1 MTSTGEWVLRRVGVK
16 EPEFTLQDHV
26 SQVSLGRGEGN
37 SKQCL
42 SVFVSRQHALLNKV
56 LGDDGLPYW
65 KLKHISRTTY
75 TYVNGIELN
84 LDAEIRLND
93 KDLISLGE
101 NFSSEQ
107 CEGQKSRFLFR
118 ILAPTLWNSVNED
131 VDPIDATQ
139 NILESDTPPR
149 VRSPIM
155 KIEPGQLILS
165 ETTSNTSS
173 NTTAPL
179 LKSISLCSDI
189 KKEKYFQSIDAHST
203 NLSNT
208 TDETRCRSEIIPS
221 ETKMVEEHEGMF
233 SQVEEVIILDDSE
246 ENDFLSNTFSNN
258 HHDKEVKIKAEPNRF
273 EEDIEEGEE
282 DDDIQIILPPE
293 KEIDIIDLDETE
305 LELDDSQKNLY
316 HRIALKIKTE
326 VESPIKRDIEEDP
339 AYNNKNSDDNDS
351 DDDIIFLG
359 ENENPFESAE
369 ARLLEK
375 SKNEKTKSPCRS
387 EEPQEPLET
396 NAPQKSNNFVAL
408 NPIIL
413 KKRGGLSRSKSK
425 QPNKTS
431 EDNIKKSSPLSIK
444 KVDKSLMKAKRS
456 EKLKQIADKESN
468 ILKKRLK
475 NKFATAQVS
484 TTSSASKSE
493 KSDLEHCSSLVVDDQ
508 SKNNLK
514 RSNSEASSSSVQS
527 KKSKPSSIDENSIPS
542 SETNNVSFKVP
553 EIPIVSKKLRVHA
566 ETVSDHDGRKR
577 IAKLKFANMITNT
590 SSQDVAKTLVS
601 TLKVLSYPSISEKP
615 PRKVRWSSQLITIRE
630 IPSIGKSLKV
640 NQKKD
645 CPNPIS
651 TSRLDPPKPPVQND
665 FTMDEILTHILSWN
679 TSWLEEQTR
688 VKVSPRVDLNR
699 YKMTHVPPVFDNY
712 KDYCHIFFPLMFH
725 ELWLTVYR
733 DYLRQKENPIRQVTE
748 ILDVRMCREV
758 SSFSARSLLTSHDR
772 FDSHYIPR
780 GALIKINFFKKFCS
794 SICDNLLKCYPS
806 SIRDQLTFI
815 NDYSVIVLPN
825 VLVNIKK
832 FLQTKLPVVEL
843 ISIINPSLRLFS
855 AVIDAKKSPL
865 FPSLLRHEDS
875 SSVKAISSSQA
886 YDAPHLNKLNPIQ
899 RKIVIDTA
907 ETCILSP
914 KPSAFLSLIQGP
926 PGLISKEKKKPPKI
940 LLVAPSNSAID
951 SLVKK
956 LRRLAP
962 EMKLIRVGQLN
973 SMDKQVKEIE
983 LTRIVNNKLNEM
995 ESQLGTNESI
1005 QREITHRQEE
1015 INHIGHEIEKA
1026 ISSSKINLLQRKLK
1040 DETFKLKR
1048 AKKSI
1053 QTLSNYEKDKKRQ
1066 EITRTTLDDADIVAT
1081 TLSSSLN
1088 GQMTSHFLRD
1098 KYKPG
1103 RNFSICIVDEAS
1115 QCVEPEGL
1123 IPLKLGFSK
1132 LVMVGDPEQLPA
1144 TVSSIKAKDLSYGQ
1158 SLFNRLFKSSR
1169 NSDTNTSIHCLKI
1182 QYRMHGDIARWPNH
1196 YFYGGELTNGV
1207 SWTSRNSD
1215 LFPLKLFD
1223 LSWTKM
1229 EETNNEKSIF
1239 NTKEAKFVATLISE
1253 IKKEPHIIPGNKT
1266 IGVITFYS
1274 QQRKHLSLE
1283 LQNLGIE
1290 TSDGKRIS
1298 KSSKQND
1305 IHTSSSIGFTGE
1317 SERLNV
1323 ALTRAK
1329 YALYIVGD
1337 FQTLSKSLMWSD
1349 LLKDVRKRKCIVN
1362 IERGYLDLNTQIYL
1376 ACYHEYPHKLYLDDP
1391 PTTEG

>member
-1 MTSTGEWVLRRVGVK
+1 
-16 EPEFTLQDHV
+16 
-26 SQVSLGRGEGN
+26 
-37 SKQCL
+37 
-42 SVFVSRQHALLNKV
+42 
-56 LGDDGLPYW
+56 
-65 KLKHISRTTY
+65 
-75 TYVNGIELN
+75 
-84 LDAEIRLND
+84 
-93 KDLISLGE
+93 
-101 NFSSEQ
+101 
-107 CEGQKSRFLFR
+107 
-118 ILAPTLWNSVNED
+118 
-131 VDPIDATQ
+131 
-139 NILESDTPPR
+139 
-149 VRSPIM
+149 
-155 KIEPGQLILS
+155 
-165 ETTSNTSS
+165 
-173 NTTAPL
+173 
-179 LKSISLCSDI
+179 
-189 KKEKYFQSIDAHST
+189 
-203 NLSNT
+203 
-208 TDETRCRSEIIPS
+208 
-221 ETKMVEEHEGMF
+221 
-233 SQVEEVIILDDSE
+233 
-246 ENDFLSNTFSNN
+246 
-258 HHDKEVKIKAEPNRF
+258 
-273 EEDIEEGEE
+273 
-282 DDDIQIILPPE
+282 
-293 KEIDIIDLDETE
+293 
-305 LELDDSQKNLY
+305 
-316 HRIALKIKTE
+316 
-326 VESPIKRDIEEDP
+326 
-339 AYNNKNSDDNDS
+339 
-351 DDDIIFLG
+351 
-359 ENENPFESAE
+359 
-369 ARLLEK
+369 
-375 SKNEKTKSPCRS
+375 
-387 EEPQEPLET
+387 
-396 NAPQKSNNFVAL
+396 
-408 NPIIL
+408 
-413 KKRGGLSRSKSK
+413 
-425 QPNKTS
+425 
-431 EDNIKKSSPLSIK
+431 
-444 KVDKSLMKAKRS
+444 MKAKRS

-493 KSDLEHCSSLVVDDQ
+493 KRDLEHCSSLVVDDQ

-601 TLKVLSYPSISEKP
+601 TSKVLSYPSISEKP

-725 ELWLTVYR
+725 ELWQTVYR

-780 GALIKINFFKKFCS
+780 GALIKINFFKNSGSKSIVRPCFGFVTSNRLIPNNSS

-926 PGLISKEKKKPPKI
+926 PGTGKSTVISSLVIQIMSRFNIQGEKKPPKI

-1298 KSSKQND
+1298 KSAVTVCTVDGFQGSECDIIVLSCVRSSKQND

-1362 IERGYLDLNTQIYL
+1362 IGENYDSKTLRSQFL
-1376 ACYHEYPHKLYLDDP
+1376 K
-1391 PTTEG
+1391 